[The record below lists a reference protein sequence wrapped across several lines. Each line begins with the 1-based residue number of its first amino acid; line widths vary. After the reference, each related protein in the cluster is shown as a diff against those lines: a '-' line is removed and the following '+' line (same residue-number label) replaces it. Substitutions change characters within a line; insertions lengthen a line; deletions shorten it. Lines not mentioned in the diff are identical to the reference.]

1 MPKLKS
7 HRGARKRFK
16 LTATGKVKRKKAFMR
31 HLQANKTRRQ
41 KRALRQSGLVSNTEV
56 KTIRTLIAV

>member
-7 HRGARKRFK
+7 HRGAKKRFK

-31 HLQANKTRRQ
+31 HLQAAKSKRQ
-41 KRALRQSGLVSNTEV
+41 KRALRKAGYVSKTEV
-56 KTIRTLIAV
+56 KTIRTLISV